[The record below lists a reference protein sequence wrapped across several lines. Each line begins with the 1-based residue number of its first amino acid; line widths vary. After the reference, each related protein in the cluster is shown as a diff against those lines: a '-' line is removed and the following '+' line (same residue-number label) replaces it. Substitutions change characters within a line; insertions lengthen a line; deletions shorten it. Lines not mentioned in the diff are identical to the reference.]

1 MFFVRWES
9 GRESIS
15 SSSSSSLLSLGVAG
29 YGLRVIKSYQPS
41 VTTFHEGALVSSRE
55 LPVARAHAHP
65 HCRMPDGP
73 CSSRAC
79 VCA

>member
-29 YGLRVIKSYQPS
+29 YGLRVIKSDWRGDGDGEE
-41 VTTFHEGALVSSRE
+41 V
-55 LPVARAHAHP
+55 VARK
-65 HCRMPDGP
+65 GGGG
-73 CSSRAC
+73 
-79 VCA
+79 